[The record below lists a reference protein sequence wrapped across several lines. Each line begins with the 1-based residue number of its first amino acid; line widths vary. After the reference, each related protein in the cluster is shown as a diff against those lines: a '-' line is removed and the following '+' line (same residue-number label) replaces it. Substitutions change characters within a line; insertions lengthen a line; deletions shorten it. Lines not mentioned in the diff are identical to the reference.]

1 MRRFFRTPALAFG
14 LALVVAGTASAFVTI
29 SSTTTATLYTS
40 VGETFEVDIF
50 LSWDGA
56 GSLTGVFA
64 SHGWDSNQL
73 SLISAVFPSQP
84 SFETRPIAL
93 KGGSYD
99 PSLTRIGTLAS
110 GVAGDDLTSTAR
122 TVQYFQSGA
131 TPLLPAS
138 ATTNELITRLT
149 FQVIGIG
156 DGIIEVYGLLL
167 AGDGVVGDD
176 LIFVDF
182 ELVPEPGT
190 ALLMGLGLAG

>member
-1 MRRFFRTPALAFG
+1 M
-14 LALVVAGTASAFVTI
+14 
-29 SSTTTATLYTS
+29 
-40 VGETFEVDIF
+40 
-50 LSWDGA
+50 
-56 GSLTGVFA
+56 
-64 SHGWDSNQL
+64 
-73 SLISAVFPSQP
+73 
-84 SFETRPIAL
+84 

-122 TVQYFQSGA
+122 TVQYLQSGV

-190 ALLMGLGLAG
+190 APLMGLGLAGLAGMARRNL